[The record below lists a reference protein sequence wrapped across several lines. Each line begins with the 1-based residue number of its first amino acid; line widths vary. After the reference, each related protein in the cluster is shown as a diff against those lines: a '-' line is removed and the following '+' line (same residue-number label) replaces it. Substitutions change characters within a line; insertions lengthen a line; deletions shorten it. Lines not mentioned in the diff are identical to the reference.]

1 MAHQIYLTEGI
12 IIKKRDFGEAD
23 RLFWIYTEKFGMIMA
38 SAKGVR
44 LEKSK
49 LRGNLDV
56 FTYGDFAVISSK
68 DFWRLVDARETIS
81 PKLNRN
87 SAERPSLIGG
97 RVKVF
102 ARTANLLARM
112 IKGEERNEEMWKQ
125 VKNLFLNL
133 FKKNV
138 EKKDLKDLE
147 IKSTAAILKTLG
159 YMEEIPTSMPGLVL
173 AINRAIKESML

>member
-1 MAHQIYLTEGI
+1 MSHQIYLTEGI
-12 IIKKRDFGEAD
+12 ILKKKDFGEAD
-23 RLFWIYTEKFGMIMA
+23 RLFWIYTEKFGMIIVI
-38 SAKGVR
+38 AKSVR

-49 LRGNLDV
+49 LRVNLDI
-56 FTYGDFAVISSK
+56 FTHGEYAVIYSK

-81 PKLNRN
+81 PKLNHD
-87 SAERPSLIGG
+87 SAEQM
-97 RVKVF
+97 KVF

-112 IKGEERNEEMWKQ
+112 IKGEERNEEMWEQ
-125 VKNLFLNL
+125 LKNLFLNL

-147 IKSTAAILKTLG
+147 IKSTAAILKNLG
-159 YMEEIPTSMPGLVL
+159 YMEEIPVLGSGLVS

>member
-81 PKLNRN
+81 PKFNHN
-87 SAERPSLIGG
+87 SAERPGPIGG
-97 RVKVF
+97 QVKVF
-102 ARTANLLARM
+102 ANVANLMARM
-112 IKGEERNEEMWKQ
+112 IKGEERNEEIWKQ
-125 VKNLFLNL
+125 LKILFLNL

-147 IKSTAAILKTLG
+147 INFNAKILRELG
-159 YMEEIPTSMPGLVL
+159 YVADLPKTKKEVVS